1 MTVDSCCLCRRH
13 LTSNPPVGKAVM
25 YSNRQVIGYNIPPF
39 PHLFSFADTG
49 NLHKVKKALSHI
61 NTKSFVSYNSGVYTF
76 LAGIRP
82 LSILPNILQVALF
95 CSFSA
100 SE

>member
-1 MTVDSCCLCRRH
+1 
-13 LTSNPPVGKAVM
+13 M
-25 YSNRQVIGYNIPPF
+25 YHICADVLSSDEEKETRNELDTQYED
-39 PHLFSFADTG
+39 LFSFADTG
-49 NLHKVKKALSHI
+49 NLHKVKKALSQI
-61 NTKSFVSYNSGVYTF
+61 NTKSFVSYNSVVYTF

-82 LSILPNILQVALF
+82 LSILTNILQVALF